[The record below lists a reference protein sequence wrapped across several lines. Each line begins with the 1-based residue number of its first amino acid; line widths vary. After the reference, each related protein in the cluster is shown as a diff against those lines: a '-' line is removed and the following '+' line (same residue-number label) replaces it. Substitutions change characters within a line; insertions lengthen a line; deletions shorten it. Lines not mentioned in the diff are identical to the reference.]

1 MLGVQYF
8 CNSKIPNRFSA
19 NSRCFKPKQTPRNSP
34 LQNDKPQL
42 LKESIADSGLVGHAR
57 LKRCLLACSNSE
69 ESTQIPSANLLEHAL
84 PLQSLTVR
92 PGPSTLAIHTSDGPS
107 PERSEGRRYSD
118 SELHRRYNS
127 VELGQSYSG
136 TASSENKE
144 LSQRTRPL
152 DKPSEIVS
160 FSCLITSL
168 GRDSLGR
175 QQANVGSTGALIA
188 ENSRPSMLF
197 TVPEEVFKKRVGKS
211 GRVNCLPRSDKQK
224 GETSVPPLGKTRSL
238 QSIRRSRRSGSHPA
252 TSARFSKPLGKCE
265 RLGAT
270 RKICTSKSEH
280 SVLDRCLQGGLGN
293 SRSKQRKLSRSLDSE
308 RDRKPHKCPRIGND
322 TKGSIAARS
331 IKPNSSSLVRQRGL
345 NKCNS
350 KTRISL
356 PRAAKDN
363 AKSTRGNVDKEHIH
377 ISKACSR
384 EEQCSSRRPIKNSRD
399 CLRVADPR
407 PRIQKIR
414 APPRNKTADRSIC
427 ITSESQAGE
436 VRLPFLL
443 PNSVGNGRPEHRLE
457 SVSTDLSISPSR
469 PLTNC
474 SRETTFIPGRR
485 NSYPQSGGAL
495 QENAP
500 HEMSEEGVATEAS
513 SVPRGSGGTA
523 LASELRTLSRLEF
536 LERCYHRAYGP
547 EVAQDLV
554 NSIRRSS
561 QRQYE
566 SAWKRFQAWLPPSE
580 TSIDRALI
588 LKYLSHLG
596 KSLAVKTVLV
606 HRNALRLPL
615 EAAFDIDFS
624 HDHFSLLTRAQF
636 LRNPPKQK
644 IVPSWSLEE
653 ALNNLERKTLN
664 PVEPLTCLYKA
675 LFLLAAASANRVSE
689 LAAICRK
696 DISFRNNSVNL
707 GFKPDFL
714 FKNQSLEHVPSNLEI
729 PALENSALCPISAL
743 RDYIA
748 ITSDTSVE
756 TLFVHPK
763 TGNALNAGGISYW
776 LVKAISWL
784 LPNCKALAHDVRK
797 LSTSFAWYRGV
808 PASEIIKAGSWKTLL
823 TFIKKYLM
831 PTQEA
836 GRFVMARSIF

>member
-1 MLGVQYF
+1 MFLLPQRTLPSKIVPRTKDHLTLTLGGQIKLCRTTALRFVPRIFTSEEGEEGGEGGGGEPPEDLITVGEESNQLPQCSISQPPARLQNQERSSNNTNTHSNRSSAERVRKTLDFFISSESDFCAERLPLAVEVSSSSSSLACSKDADQTNSRPSPEAFRLKGHFPGRDSTMLGVQYF

-19 NSRCFKPKQTPRNSP
+19 NSRCFKPKQTPQNSP

-107 PERSEGRRYSD
+107 PGRSEGRRYSD

-144 LSQRTRPL
+144 LSQRTRPF

-211 GRVNCLPRSDKQK
+211 GRVNCLRRSDKQK

-356 PRAAKDN
+356 PRAAKDH

-377 ISKACSR
+377 ISKASSR

-474 SRETTFIPGRR
+474 SRETTFIPGMR
-485 NSYPQSGGAL
+485 NSYPQGGGAL
-495 QENAP
+495 QANAP
-500 HEMSEEGVATEAS
+500 AQMSEGVETEAS
-513 SVPRGSGGTA
+513 SVPRGSGGMA
-523 LASELRTLSRLEF
+523 LASRLRTLSRLEF
-536 LERCYHRAYGP
+536 LERCYHKAYGP

-554 NSIRRSS
+554 NSMRRSS
-561 QRQYE
+561 KKQYE
-566 SAWKRFQAWLPPSE
+566 SAWKRFQAWLPCQ
-580 TSIDRALI
+580 
-588 LKYLSHLG
+588 K
-596 KSLAVKTVLV
+596 
-606 HRNALRLPL
+606 
-615 EAAFDIDFS
+615 
-624 HDHFSLLTRAQF
+624 LL
-636 LRNPPKQK
+636 
-644 IVPSWSLEE
+644 
-653 ALNNLERKTLN
+653 
-664 PVEPLTCLYKA
+664 
-675 LFLLAAASANRVSE
+675 
-689 LAAICRK
+689 
-696 DISFRNNSVNL
+696 
-707 GFKPDFL
+707 
-714 FKNQSLEHVPSNLEI
+714 
-729 PALENSALCPISAL
+729 
-743 RDYIA
+743 
-748 ITSDTSVE
+748 
-756 TLFVHPK
+756 
-763 TGNALNAGGISYW
+763 
-776 LVKAISWL
+776 
-784 LPNCKALAHDVRK
+784 
-797 LSTSFAWYRGV
+797 
-808 PASEIIKAGSWKTLL
+808 
-823 TFIKKYLM
+823 
-831 PTQEA
+831 
-836 GRFVMARSIF
+836 